1 MNLWFHNTKEGE
13 MDLWM
18 AVIILASG
26 LCSIYAD
33 ILLFSG
39 KNASG
44 SFSINEKQ
52 ADKITGH
59 RILLS
64 GFIRLL
70 ACVFWMMPLYYLS
83 HLPTFAGMTAF
94 MSFAAFILAA
104 SVFHI
109 ALGFILYA
117 FRQGSLPENTMQRQ
131 IRLYGLVYLFWA
143 AVYSCAMIALN
154 FNGTLNMNLI
164 HYFTLPLPAVLIIQL
179 FLGAK
184 WKKQPYFS
192 DISGTLA
199 MMVSLL
205 STVNIMVSNQI

>member
-1 MNLWFHNTKEGE
+1 

-18 AVIILASG
+18 AVIILTSG

-39 KNASG
+39 KSNPGELERGRKA
-44 SFSINEKQ
+44 
-52 ADKITGH
+52 ADGTAH
-59 RILLS
+59 SNMLRS

-70 ACVFWMMPLYYLS
+70 ACAFWMMPLYYLS
-83 HLPTFAGMTAF
+83 RLPTFAGITAF
-94 MSFAAFILAA
+94 ISFAAFILSA

-109 ALGFILYA
+109 ALGFILYT
-117 FRQGSLPENTMQRQ
+117 FQKGSFSENLMQHQ
-131 IRLYGLVYLFWA
+131 IKIYGLVYLFWA
-143 AVYSCAMIALN
+143 AVYSFAMITLN
-154 FNGTLNMNLI
+154 FNGTLNMNLL

-199 MMVSLL
+199 IMVSLL